1 MDDDQQMALKETKT
15 KALTLLFP
23 KEICFSLSFSHTPPS
38 VLEDWAN
45 SGADFQELGGKGGL
59 QLEERNWKSPP
70 VLAQAEDSY
79 RL

>member
-45 SGADFQELGGKGGL
+45 SGADFQELGGKGGVATGGEKL
-59 QLEERNWKSPP
+59 KITSRSCTSRGQL
-70 VLAQAEDSY
+70 
-79 RL
+79 